1 MTPPPVT
8 IPGNT
13 GNRTIATIPVA
24 KRDTYKFFLYR
35 LNKEYREDLFAS
47 QSAAG
52 RSDDEWIRMFLREAC
67 SSEYD
72 YTKTTLKA
80 TYTWSLRGY
89 QDLDDNFSCI
99 TLAKSQISKTATI
112 VTDDSVE
119 IGASISSPPPAE
131 TIVLLV
137 MWSRHIVAVEN
148 RAGMTTGETWLRN
161 FDTIIERAKLQL
173 NIPIAPALEPIPL
186 KGTILTQLAS
196 FDRIFKFKVRLK
208 LPNPELN
215 RWAEYIYN
223 EMVQQ
228 DLTEYL
234 QEFVSP
240 SGIRKDES
248 SKAYSSAA
256 LAELGYKEG
265 GVQIDGEKDGR
276 RVQVHEGKT
285 AITGRVD
292 QLRSLIRGLATNA
305 KGVQLPRALE
315 QIEEEI
321 NRLFPHES

>member
-1 MTPPPVT
+1 MA
-8 IPGNT
+8 N
-13 GNRTIATIPVA
+13 
-24 KRDTYKFFLYR
+24 RDTYKFFLYR

-47 QSAAG
+47 RSAEG
-52 RSDDEWIRMFLREAC
+52 RSDDDWIKNFLREAC
-67 SSEYD
+67 NIEFD
-72 YTKTTLKA
+72 YTKTTPKA
-80 TYTWSLRGY
+80 TYTWALRSY
-89 QDLDDNFSCI
+89 QDLDDKFSCV

-112 VTDDSVE
+112 VTNESVE

-131 TIVLLV
+131 TIVLLI

-161 FDTIIERAKLQL
+161 FDIIIKRAKIQL

-196 FDRIFKFKVRLK
+196 FDRVFKFKVRLK

-223 EMVQQ
+223 EMVQE
-228 DLTEYL
+228 DLSEYL

-240 SGIRKDES
+240 NGIRKDEN

-292 QLRSLIRGLATNA
+292 QLKSLVRGLATNA
-305 KGVQLPRALE
+305 RGVELPRALAE
-315 QIEEEI
+315 IDAEI